1 MKKPLIAAGVV
12 AFLIAGPAS
21 ADCVIGAKSKTQYQV
36 LDSHTI
42 MLSGGYGGQIIL
54 KSFQF
59 FQPSSQVSVLKDSF
73 CDFDNAVLYIDG
85 EPVDI
90 QQVKNID

>member
-1 MKKPLIAAGVV
+1 MKKRIVAAGMA
-12 AFLIAGPAS
+12 AFLIAGPAA

-59 FQPSSQVSVLKDSF
+59 FQPSSQVAVLKDSF
-73 CDFDNAVLYIDG
+73 CDFENAVLYIDG

-90 QQVKNID
+90 QQVKSIN

>member
-1 MKKPLIAAGVV
+1 MA
-12 AFLIAGPAS
+12 AFLIASS
-21 ADCVIGAKSKTQYQV
+21 AHAECVIGAKSKTQFQV

-59 FQPSSQVSVLKDSF
+59 FNSSSQVTILKDSF
-73 CDFDNAVLYIDG
+73 CDFEDAVLYIDG
-85 EPVDI
+85 EPVDV
-90 QQVKNID
+90 QQVKKID